1 MNYDNIPNELKQL
14 DRWVVWREG
23 KIPYDAK
30 ALNSRASSTNPETW
44 ASFDEATTAYEE
56 CDQALGIGFVLNGD
70 GLVGVDLDHVVND
83 GVPEPAA
90 LELLEQLNCAYIG
103 LSPSGTGLRAFG
115 YSVPLLQGVKG
126 QYNGMAVEL
135 YSSQRYLTITDQALK
150 LGPLTELTHFE
161 SLAHYL
167 RSDKHINTETGEVI
181 DRKPTERHAELIRR
195 IMTGETF
202 HDSLRDLAA
211 SLTAS
216 GAHTGAIV
224 NHLRGLME
232 ASSATR
238 DQRYQDRYRQ
248 IPQLVR
254 SAAQKYQI
262 FDPFAGPDVKED
274 ENLFDSLGAVF
285 VNELSTDFNP
295 PDELVEDIL
304 ISRNT
309 SILYGDSNSG
319 KTFWAL
325 NMAASISRG
334 QDFLGKRTQQGMVV
348 YLATESPETVRTR
361 LLAYMK
367 HHNCSLDN
375 FLLIQK
381 PVNFFTDNSDVEKV
395 IAAIKQAEDQRS
407 CKASLI
413 IGDTLAR
420 ISAGANENAGQ
431 DMGPVMNRI
440 DYLMNSTVSSVMMIH
455 HSGKM
460 QAAGARG
467 WSGIRAFVDTEI
479 EITDDEGVRKAHIS
493 KQRALSSKGDDL
505 YFNLQV
511 MHMGYNKW
519 GRASTTC
526 VVTE

>member
-195 IMTGETF
+195 IMTGEVL

-238 DQRYQDRYRQ
+238 DQRYQDRYSQ

-254 SAAQKYQI
+254 SAAQKYQT

-285 VNELSTDFNP
+285 VNELSADFVP
-295 PDELVEDIL
+295 EDELIEDL
-304 ISRNT
+304 LTVRST
-309 SILYGDSNSG
+309 AMLYGESNTAKS
-319 KTFWAL
+319 FLAVA
-325 NMAASISRG
+325 MAASVSTG
-334 QDFLGKRTQQGMVV
+334 DDFLGLRSKQGLAV
-348 YLATESPETVRTR
+348 YLATESPTSIKMRMQ
-361 LLAYMK
+361 AYERYYG
-367 HHNCSLDN
+367 CSLRN
-375 FLLIQK
+375 VLVIQR
-381 PVNFFTDNSDVEKV
+381 PIDLYTDESDIERV
-395 IAAIKQAEDQRS
+395 IDAIKQAEDQREL
-407 CKASLI
+407 KASLI
-413 IGDTLAR
+413 IADTFARMLNGGD
-420 ISAGANENAGQ
+420 ENAITAVQ
-431 DMGPVMNRI
+431 PVLNRVDRMMNATEA
-440 DYLMNSTVSSVMMIH
+440 TVMLVH
-455 HSGKM
+455 HTSKGGT
-460 QAAGARG
+460 AARG
-467 WSGIRAFVDTEI
+467 HSSLRAHIDTEFYVT
-479 EITDDEGVRKAHIS
+479 EEEGQRLMSIT
-493 KQRALSSKGDDL
+493 KQRSLSSKNNALRFSLDTIT
-505 YFNLQV
+505 
-511 MHMGYNKW
+511 MGYSSFGK
-519 GRASTTC
+519 AVTTC